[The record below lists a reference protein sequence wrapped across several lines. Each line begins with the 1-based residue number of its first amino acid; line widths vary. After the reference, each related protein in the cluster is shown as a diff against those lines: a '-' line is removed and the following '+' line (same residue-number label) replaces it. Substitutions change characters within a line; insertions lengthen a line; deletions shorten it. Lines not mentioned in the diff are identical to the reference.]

1 MLAAVEAEEELEA
14 IQVEQAEAAVV
25 EPAVQAEG
33 LQILAEVLALALI
46 QVAQA

>member
-14 IQVEQAEAAVV
+14 IQVEQAAVAVV
-25 EPAVQAEG
+25 EPEVQAEE

-46 QVAQA
+46 QVAQV